1 MATRGKIHRDHI
13 SHYVFHHGLVN
24 LFVLTKLRK
33 QYHSWKHFLFWSGFE
48 LETPETKNYIK
59 VHINSEEVEISVTQR
74 KIKGKNTRG
83 HKRKVEQ
90 EIKNPESEFNS
101 KDDPILEPI
110 QKELQKKVLY
120 ELQNVEITVPDN
132 PKDA

>member
-1 MATRGKIHRDHI
+1 MDTRVENHPDHT
-13 SHYVFHHGLVN
+13 SHSVFHHGMVKL
-24 LFVLTKLRK
+24 LVLTKLRK
-33 QYHSWKHFLFWSGFE
+33 RNRSWKHFLVLLGFE
-48 LETPETKNYIK
+48 LEMPKTQNDIK
-59 VHINSEEVEISVTQR
+59 VHINSEEADISITQR

-110 QKELQKKVLY
+110 
-120 ELQNVEITVPDN
+120 
-132 PKDA
+132 